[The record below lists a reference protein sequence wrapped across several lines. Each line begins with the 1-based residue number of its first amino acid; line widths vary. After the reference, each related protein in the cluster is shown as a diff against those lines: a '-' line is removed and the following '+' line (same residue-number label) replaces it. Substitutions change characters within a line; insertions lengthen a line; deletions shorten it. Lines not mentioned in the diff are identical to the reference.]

1 MQSLSGVLTGRAL
14 FEREQGIH
22 VLGEPPALR
31 KSGGAFILP
40 IARLCVWDIGAKMS
54 LVLKCD
60 AQNLAAGNELF
71 RPAPV
76 WVYENCEPARG
87 DEVFVWTTKA
97 SPDGGGLSMRG
108 TLVEC
113 SQQQLSRNR
122 PGASLTIRIEDRQP
136 QHVLTVADLA
146 RYNTRRSRLHI
157 ENGPEVELCR
167 KLLVN
172 SHNKVAQLGAE
183 EADLLRSFFDRLSS
197 EATDASSEIE
207 RMMMWAER
215 ATRPGQQ
222 AFSERIRHLYRNR
235 CAVTGCTTG
244 SALQAAHI
252 RVQDGVDDNSP
263 WRPLLENRSQPQS
276 VLASCGLCPRTQ
288 CELLP

>member
-1 MQSLSGVLTGRAL
+1 
-14 FEREQGIH
+14 
-22 VLGEPPALR
+22 
-31 KSGGAFILP
+31 
-40 IARLCVWDIGAKMS
+40 MS

-252 RVQDGVDDNSP
+252 RVQDGVDDNNPSNGI
-263 WRPLLENRSQPQS
+263 LLRADIHLLFDAKLITLSEDGSRLELSRRLIDPAYQFLREALVFVPDA
-276 VLASCGLCPRTQ
+276 ASRLSRANILHHRDRFRRAEAAP
-288 CELLP
+288 